1 MTEIKSKEPSFET
14 LSKFLFTRDQGT
26 RKPGTT
32 EHEQAVNDCIPEAV
46 DIANVRIRRDLR
58 HGKFKTINQ
67 RNNMAMRHFL
77 QAMDEIT
84 AAKGL
89 RVVPRTGKRA
99 ILFRKFD

>member
-1 MTEIKSKEPSFET
+1 
-14 LSKFLFTRDQGT
+14 
-26 RKPGTT
+26 
-32 EHEQAVNDCIPEAV
+32 
-46 DIANVRIRRDLR
+46 
-58 HGKFKTINQ
+58 
-67 RNNMAMRHFL
+67 MAMRHFL